1 MANLT
6 IDSNSVIGIVGAGIM
21 GRGIAQVAAKAGHEV
36 ILYDNWDGAVDNAMK
51 INDKELSR
59 LVEKGKMSQEEK
71 DAVIAR
77 MKPTMEIN
85 DLAPA
90 DLIIEAIIENKEIKQ
105 DIFKQL
111 EDICGD
117 VVIASNT
124 SSISISALANGL
136 KRPDRMI
143 GIHFFNP
150 APIMKLVEIIY
161 GLQSD
166 MELIKQSYEL
176 IASWGKKCV
185 YVKSSPGFIVNRIAR
200 PFYAEALRI
209 YEEGVSDFATIDEVL
224 RAGGKFRM
232 GPFELM
238 DLIGNDTN
246 YSVTEST
253 FNSYYQDP
261 RFKPSLTQQEF
272 AQAGLLGRKSN
283 EGFYKYEGRDQ
294 IGRNEFTKVEPSTSK
309 ISEITVVG
317 NLGAAYELIPLF
329 KKAGV
334 NVIETPSDESGYI
347 QFDEIKLFVANGKMA
362 SELSKELGEKN
373 IAQLDLNIDYE
384 LSSSVTIA
392 TSLIAQQHVA
402 SQIAALFAQ
411 IDKETLIIK
420 DTPAM
425 IVSRTVCMLIN
436 EASSTVTNGV
446 CDEPSADIAMEN
458 GVNYP
463 IGPFKWA
470 DRLGVEFVLET
481 LDNLESFYKDT
492 RYRADRGIVEKSII
506 GGKYYE

>member
-1 MANLT
+1 MADLK
-6 IDSNSVIGIVGAGIM
+6 IDSNSIIGIVGAGIM
-21 GRGIAQVAAKAGHEV
+21 GRGIAQVAAKAGHQV

-51 INDKELSR
+51 INEKELSR
-59 LVEKGKMSQEEK
+59 LVEKGKITQDQK
-71 DAVIAR
+71 DKTISL

-85 DLAPA
+85 DLAPC
-90 DLIIEAIIENKEIKQ
+90 DLIIEAIIENKKIKQ

-117 VVIASNT
+117 VCIASNT

-136 KRPDRMI
+136 QRPERMI
-143 GIHFFNP
+143 GMHFFNP
-150 APIMKLVEIIY
+150 APIMKLVEVIS

-166 MELIKQSYEL
+166 QQLIEDVHAL
-176 IASWGKKCV
+176 ANAWGKKAV

-209 YEEGVSDFATIDEVL
+209 YEEGVSNFATIDESV
-224 RAGGKFRM
+224 RSGGKFRM

-253 FNSYYQDP
+253 FDSYFSDP

-272 AQAGLLGRKSN
+272 SQAGLLGRKSGA
-283 EGFYKYEGRDQ
+283 GFYKYEEGKQSGR
-294 IGRNEFTKVEPSTSK
+294 EEVTKVTASNNK
-309 ISEITVVG
+309 ISEITVCG
-317 NLGAAYELIPLF
+317 SLGVADELIPLF

-334 NVIETPSDESGYI
+334 NVIREEGEGYI
-347 QFDEIKLFVANGKMA
+347 KFNEIKLFIANGKMA
-362 SELSKELGEKN
+362 SEISRDLGEKN
-373 IAQLDLNIDYE
+373 IAQFDISIDYE
-384 LSSSVTIA
+384 LSTSITIA
-392 TSLIAQQHVA
+392 TSLLAQQHVA
-402 SQIAALFAQ
+402 SNIAVLFNE
-411 IDKETLIIK
+411 IGKETIIIK
-420 DTPAM
+420 DSPGLIISRIIAM
-425 IVSRTVCMLIN
+425 LVN

-446 CDEPSADIAMEN
+446 CDECSVDIAMEN

-470 DRLGVEFVLET
+470 DKVGSEYILTVLN
-481 LDNLESFYKDT
+481 NLENFYKDT
-492 RYRADRGIVEKSII
+492 RYRADRGIIEKNIM
-506 GGKYYE
+506 GGKYYV

>member
-1 MANLT
+1 MK
-6 IDSNSVIGIVGAGIM
+6 IDNNSIIGIVGAGIM
-21 GRGIAQVAAKAGHEV
+21 GRGIAQVAARAGHKV

-51 INDKELSR
+51 INEKELSK
-59 LVEKGKMSQEEK
+59 LVSKGKITQEAK
-71 DAVIAR
+71 DTTISL
-77 MKPTMEIN
+77 MNPTMEIN
-85 DLAPA
+85 DLAPC

-105 DIFKQL
+105 EIFKQL

-136 KRPDRMI
+136 KKPENMI

-150 APIMKLVEIIY
+150 APIMKLVEVISGLLSDQQIIE
-161 GLQSD
+161 D
-166 MELIKQSYEL
+166 VHTLIS
-176 IASWGKKCV
+176 SWGKKAV

-200 PFYAEALRI
+200 PFYAEALRV
-209 YEEGVSDFATIDEVL
+209 YEEGVSSFATIDEVI
-224 RAGGKFRM
+224 RSGGKFRM

-246 YSVTEST
+246 YSVTQST
-253 FNSYYQDP
+253 FDSYYQDP

-272 AQAGLLGRKSN
+272 SQAGLLGRKSGA
-283 EGFYKYEGRDQ
+283 GFYKYEDGKQ
-294 IGRNEFTKVEPSTSK
+294 QGRNDIRKVAPSNNK
-309 ISEITVVG
+309 ISEIYVYG
-317 NLGAAYELIPLF
+317 SLGVADELIPLF
-329 KKAGV
+329 KKAGIKV
-334 NVIETPSDESGYI
+334 VQVEGDGYI
-347 QFDEIKLFVANGKMA
+347 EFNEIKLFVANGKMA
-362 SELSKELGEKN
+362 SEISKELSEKN
-373 IAQLDLNIDYE
+373 IAQLDINIDYE

-392 TSLIAQQHVA
+392 TSLLAQQHVA
-402 SQIAALFAQ
+402 PNIAALFSQ
-411 IDKETLIIK
+411 IEKETLTIK
-420 DTPAM
+420 DSPAM
-425 IVSRTVCMLIN
+425 IMSRTICMLIN

-446 CDEPSADIAMEN
+446 CDECSADIAMEN

-470 DRLGVEFVLET
+470 DKLGTEFVLET

-492 RYRADRGIVEKSII
+492 RYRADRSIVEQSII

>member
-1 MANLT
+1 MAT
-6 IDSNSVIGIVGAGIM
+6 VRIDSDSVVGIVGAGIM
-21 GRGIAQVAAKAGHEV
+21 GRGIAQVAAKAGHKV

-51 INDKELSR
+51 INEKELSV
-59 LVEKGKMSQEEK
+59 LVEKGKITQENK
-71 DAVIAR
+71 DTTISL
-77 MKPTMEIN
+77 MNPTMQID
-85 DLAPA
+85 DLAPC
-90 DLIIEAIIENKEIKQ
+90 DLIIEAIIENKDIKQ

-117 VVIASNT
+117 VCIASNT

-136 KRPDRMI
+136 KRPENII

-166 MELIKQSYEL
+166 KKLIDDVHSL
-176 IASWGKKCV
+176 ISSWGKKAV

-209 YEEGVSDFATIDEVL
+209 YEEGVSDFATIDESV
-224 RAGGKFRM
+224 RSGGKFRM

-246 YSVTEST
+246 YSVTQST
-253 FNSYYQDP
+253 FDSYYQDP

-272 AQAGLLGRKSN
+272 SQAGLLGRKSGA
-283 EGFYKYEGRDQ
+283 GFYQYNKGKQQNRE
-294 IGRNEFTKVEPSTSK
+294 KVSKVIASNNK
-309 ISEITVVG
+309 ISEIIVYG
-317 NLGAAYELIPLF
+317 SLGVADELLPLF
-329 KKAGV
+329 QKVGIKVMQVEG
-334 NVIETPSDESGYI
+334 DGYI
-347 QFDEIKLFVANGKMA
+347 EFNGIQLFLANGKMA
-362 SELSKELGEKN
+362 SEVSRQLQEKN
-373 IAQLDLNIDYE
+373 IVQFDINIDYT
-384 LSSSVTIA
+384 LTSSITIA
-392 TSLIAQQHVA
+392 TSLLAQEHVA
-402 SQIAALFAQ
+402 PNVAALFKS
-411 IDKETLIIK
+411 IDKDVLIIK
-420 DTPAM
+420 DSPGLIMARTIAM
-425 IVSRTVCMLIN
+425 LVN

-446 CDEPSADIAMEN
+446 CDIKSADVAMEN

-470 DRLGVEFVLET
+470 DKIGIDLVVNI

-492 RYRADRGIVEKSII
+492 RYRADRGLIEQVII
-506 GGKYYE
+506 EGKYYE

>member
-1 MANLT
+1 MSSIK
-6 IDSNSVIGIVGAGIM
+6 IDSNSVVGIVGAGIM
-21 GRGIAQVAAKAGHEV
+21 GRGIAQVAAKAGHKV

-51 INDKELSR
+51 INEKELSK
-59 LVEKGKMSQEEK
+59 LVAKGKMTREQK
-71 DAVIAR
+71 DSTISL
-77 MKPTMEIN
+77 MNPTMQIN
-85 DLAPA
+85 DLAPC

-117 VVIASNT
+117 VCIASNT

-136 KRPDRMI
+136 QRPQNMI

-150 APIMKLVEIIY
+150 APIMKLVEVIY

-166 MELIKQSYEL
+166 RELIDDVYNL
-176 IASWGKKCV
+176 IASWGKKAV

-209 YEEGVSDFATIDEVL
+209 YEEGVSDFATIDESV
-224 RAGGKFRM
+224 RSGGKFRM

-246 YSVTEST
+246 YSVTQST
-253 FNSYYQDP
+253 FDSYYQDP

-272 AQAGLLGRKSN
+272 SQAGLLGRKSGA
-283 EGFYKYEGRDQ
+283 GFYPYTDGKQQNREN
-294 IGRNEFTKVEPSTSK
+294 ITKVEASNNK
-309 ISEITVVG
+309 ISEIMVYG
-317 NLGAAYELIPLF
+317 SLGVADELIPLF
-329 KKAGV
+329 KKAGIK
-334 NVIETPSDESGYI
+334 VIEGEGDGYI
-347 QFDEIKLFVANGKMA
+347 EFNDIKLFLANGKMA
-362 SELSKELGEKN
+362 SQISKELNEKN
-373 IAQLDLNIDYE
+373 IVQFDINIDYE
-384 LSSSVTIA
+384 LSSSITIS
-392 TSLIAQQHVA
+392 TSLLAQQHV
-402 SQIAALFAQ
+402 SSNVAALFKEIQ
-411 IDKETLIIK
+411 KETIIIK
-420 DTPAM
+420 DSPGM
-425 IVSRTVCMLIN
+425 IMARTVAMLVN

-463 IGPFKWA
+463 IGPFKWV
-470 DRLGVEFVLET
+470 DKVGVKSIVNI

-492 RYRADRGIVEKSII
+492 RYRADRGLIEKSILE
-506 GGKYYE
+506 GTYYE